1 MSSKTISLSEAGA
14 FALPGGS
21 VAIGRIAP
29 RRRRAGRRLLFWP
42 AECLRLIGVV
52 YLFPVVILAIGVPLA
67 LALNGLLMAAQWMA
81 TFLP

>member
-1 MSSKTISLSEAGA
+1 
-14 FALPGGS
+14 
-21 VAIGRIAP
+21 
-29 RRRRAGRRLLFWP
+29 LFWP
-42 AECLRLIGVV
+42 AEFLRVVGVA